1 MDSRSVAAAAVKKNL
16 GPDPSMGRKVELLRR
31 LVSMRQERKGPK
43 ATTNPPR
50 RGRHGERRP
59 VRDGLRLEVEEGG
72 GLRMKSRPTRLPR
85 RDRMPARFNDL
96 PGYNFGPPRGM

>member
-31 LVSMRQERKGPK
+31 LVSMRQERGPK

-50 RGRHGERRP
+50 RGGYGPRGP
-59 VRDGLRLEVEEGG
+59 VTPG
-72 GLRMKSRPTRLPR
+72 KPTRLPR
-85 RDRMPARFNDL
+85 RDQMPAQFAGR

>member
-1 MDSRSVAAAAVKKNL
+1 MDSMRRVAAGAVRKNL

-31 LVSMRQERKGPK
+31 LVSMREERKGPK

-50 RGRHGERRP
+50 RGGFGPRGS
-59 VRDGLRLEVEEGG
+59 V
-72 GLRMKSRPTRLPR
+72 PTRLPR
-85 RDRMPARFNDL
+85 RDQMPARFNDK

>member
-1 MDSRSVAAAAVKKNL
+1 MDPMKRVAAGAVRKNL
-16 GPDPSMGRKVELLRR
+16 GPDPSMGRKIELLRR

-50 RGRHGERRP
+50 RGGYGPRGP
-59 VRDGLRLEVEEGG
+59 VTPG
-72 GLRMKSRPTRLPR
+72 KPTRLPR
-85 RDRMPARFNDL
+85 RDRMPAQFAGR

>member
-1 MDSRSVAAAAVKKNL
+1 MDPMKRVAAGAVRKNL

-43 ATTNPPR
+43 ATTNPP
-50 RGRHGERRP
+50 
-59 VRDGLRLEVEEGG
+59 
-72 GLRMKSRPTRLPR
+72 SRSRSVPTRLPR
-85 RDRMPARFNDL
+85 PARFNDK

>member
-1 MDSRSVAAAAVKKNL
+1 MDSRSVASAAVRKNL

-31 LVSMRQERKGPK
+31 LVSMRQDGPK

-50 RGRHGERRP
+50 RGGYGERRP
-59 VRDGLRLEVEEGG
+59 MTPG
-72 GLRMKSRPTRLPR
+72 RPTRLPR
-85 RDRMPARFNDL
+85 RDQMPAQFAGR